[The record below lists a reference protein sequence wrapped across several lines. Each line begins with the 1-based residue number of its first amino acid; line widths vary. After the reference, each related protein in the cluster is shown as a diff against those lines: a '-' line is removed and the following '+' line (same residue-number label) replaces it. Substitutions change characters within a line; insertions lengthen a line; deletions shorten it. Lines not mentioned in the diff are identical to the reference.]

1 MDVSLKY
8 FYFNLL
14 RNDKILECQPR
25 HWGILGGQRR
35 VIPPPH
41 PPSITQR
48 WPTSS
53 RITPH
58 YPTHYPGLLRLISAI
73 QVHYI
78 TEDGRRVS
86 WVRFSL
92 IANYSL
98 KWKVPE
104 VAVFT
109 KCHTIDKSNIMLW
122 LVPTYF
128 LFLSY
133 FNNTCTIFSHWNTE
147 TERKDEAL
155 EAPDKGCSWSQD
167 HSL

>member
-1 MDVSLKY
+1 MSAPT
-8 FYFNLL
+8 L
-14 RNDKILECQPR
+14 RHPGWAAQGNTT
-25 HWGILGGQRR
+25 
-35 VIPPPH
+35 PH

-58 YPTHYPGLLRLISAI
+58 YPTHYPGLLGLISAI

-122 LVPTYF
+122 LVPAYF
-128 LFLSY
+128 LFLLQQYLLKFFTLKYRNWKERWSIRSSRQGLQLITGSLPL
-133 FNNTCTIFSHWNTE
+133 TCFSMNF
-147 TERKDEAL
+147 
-155 EAPDKGCSWSQD
+155 
-167 HSL
+167 